1 MDGMGFATIL
11 LAMMIVLNGLTDL
24 SKKRSTF
31 KDDEHLTAKS
41 YTNQMLFVIVSR
53 ATLDHIFGISY
64 LICTSPKTNM
74 EPNTSWFVDVFPFP
88 RDRFQLPC

>member
-41 YTNQMLFVIVSR
+41 YTN
-53 ATLDHIFGISY
+53 
-64 LICTSPKTNM
+64 
-74 EPNTSWFVDVFPFP
+74 
-88 RDRFQLPC
+88 